1 MRAVLTEKA
10 ISDEESAAEVR
21 CTAYSADGGAVWSVW
36 LESPTKIRVYG
47 SKRMTDRNV
56 GVQDARR
63 RGGVKVVSMKLPV
76 LLQAARILRISRIM
90 LAGLKD

>member
-1 MRAVLTEKA
+1 MRKAPQRCGVLPIVRTAVQYGENDLK
-10 ISDEESAAEVR
+10 
-21 CTAYSADGGAVWSVW
+21 Y
-36 LESPTKIRVYG
+36 SPTKIRVYG

-56 GVQDARR
+56 GVQNARR

>member
-1 MRAVLTEKA
+1 MQYGQNGLK
-10 ISDEESAAEVR
+10 
-21 CTAYSADGGAVWSVW
+21 Y
-36 LESPTKIRVYG
+36 SPTKIRVYG

-56 GVQDARR
+56 GVQNARR

-76 LLQAARILRISRIM
+76 PLQAARILRISRIM

>member
-1 MRAVLTEKA
+1 
-10 ISDEESAAEVR
+10 
-21 CTAYSADGGAVWSVW
+21 
-36 LESPTKIRVYG
+36 
-47 SKRMTDRNV
+47 MTDRNV
-56 GVQDARR
+56 GVQNARR